1 MTEITV
7 NGMTCTS
14 CATHVKDALEKIP
27 GVNAAVVSYP
37 ESRAQVMADT
47 AVSHNQLLAAIAA
60 LGYQGSIRVGDFK
73 DEPKIRD
80 ALEGAGLHI
89 AIIGSGGAAMAA
101 ALKAVEQGATVTLI
115 ERGTIGGTCVN
126 IGCVPSKIMIRAA
139 HIAHLRRESP
149 FDGGIA
155 ATVPAIDR
163 SKLLAQQ
170 QARVDELRHA
180 KYEGI
185 LDGNP
190 AITVLHG
197 EARFKDDQSLVVRLN
212 EGGER
217 EVTFDRCLV
226 ATGASPAVPPIPGL
240 KESPYWTSTEALVS
254 DTIPARLAVI
264 GSSVVALELAQAFA
278 RLGSQVTILA
288 RSTLFFREDP
298 AIGEAV
304 TAAFRAEG
312 IEVLEHTQAS
322 QVAHVNGEFVLT
334 TGHGE
339 LRADKLLVATGR
351 APNTRSLALD
361 AAGVTVNAQGAIVI
375 DQGMRTSNPNIYA
388 AGDCTDQP
396 QFVYVAAAAGTRA
409 AINMTG
415 GDAALNLTA
424 MPAVVFTDPQVATV
438 GYSEAE
444 AHHDGIETDSRTL
457 TLDNVP
463 RALANFDTRGFI
475 KLVIEEGSGRLIG
488 VQAVAPEAGELIQT
502 AVLAIRNRMT
512 VQELADQLFPYLTM
526 VEGLKLAAQTPLG
539 EICRYR
545 VCRVMPSSRH
555 RSPTLV
561 SGCPIAA
568 IARRSLAAVILN
580 GRPPFRPR
588 ARADA
593 KPAMVR
599 SAINSRSNSA
609 NAAKMPKTS
618 LPAAVVVSM
627 AAPWPVNT
635 LRPMP
640 RAVRSCTVLMR
651 WRKSRP
657 SRSSF
662 HTTSVSPGR
671 SAFRQL
677 TKPGRSSR
685 LPDAWSS

>member
-1 MTEITV
+1 MTYLKIT
-7 NGMTCTS
+7 GMTCDS
-14 CATHVKDALEKIP
+14 CAAHVKEALEKVP
-27 GVNAAVVSYP
+27 GVQSAIVSYP
-37 ESRAQVMADT
+37 NGTAQLAIDARTPPDALT
-47 AVSHNQLLAAIAA
+47 AAVAG
-60 LGYQGSIRVGDFK
+60 LGYRATLADAPVAPAGGGLLGKMREWLGSEDKAGS
-73 DEPKIRD
+73 D
-80 ALEGAGLHI
+80 ASALHV
-89 AIIGSGGAAMAA
+89 AVIGSGGAAMAA
-101 ALKAVEQGATVTLI
+101 ALKAVEQGAKVTLI

-139 HIAHLRRESP
+139 HVAHLRRESP

-155 ATVPAIDR
+155 ATPPAILR
-163 SKLLAQQ
+163 ERLLAQQ

-197 EARFKDDQSLVVRLN
+197 EARFKDSQRLTVRLN
-212 EGGER
+212 DGGER
-217 EVTFDRCLV
+217 VVAFDRCLV
-226 ATGASPAVPPIPGL
+226 ATGASPAIPPITGL
-240 KESPYWTSTEALVS
+240 KDTPYWTSTEALVS
-254 DTIPARLAVI
+254 DTIPKRLAVI

-312 IEVLEHTQAS
+312 IKVLEHTQAS
-322 QVAHVNGEFVLT
+322 QVAYADGEFVLT

-339 LRADKLLVATGR
+339 VRADKLLVATGR
-351 APNTRSLALD
+351 TPNTRSLALE
-361 AAGVTVNAQGAIVI
+361 AAGVAVNAQGAIVI
-375 DQGMRTSNPNIYA
+375 DKGMRTSTPHIYA

-415 GDAALNLTA
+415 GDATLNLTA

-444 AHHDGIETDSRTL
+444 AHHDGIETDSRLL

-526 VEGLKLAAQTPLG
+526 VEGLKLAAQTFTKDVKQL
-539 EICRYR
+539 
-545 VCRVMPSSRH
+545 
-555 RSPTLV
+555 
-561 SGCPIAA
+561 
-568 IARRSLAAVILN
+568 
-580 GRPPFRPR
+580 
-588 ARADA
+588 
-593 KPAMVR
+593 
-599 SAINSRSNSA
+599 
-609 NAAKMPKTS
+609 
-618 LPAAVVVSM
+618 
-627 AAPWPVNT
+627 
-635 LRPMP
+635 
-640 RAVRSCTVLMR
+640 SCCA
-651 WRKSRP
+651 
-657 SRSSF
+657 
-662 HTTSVSPGR
+662 G
-671 SAFRQL
+671 
-677 TKPGRSSR
+677 
-685 LPDAWSS
+685 